1 MLTKSLFAGAALG
14 LSLSSAVAHE
24 APVVEGNEP
33 QTVYEAVL
41 QDKDNTTVR
50 GTFTTH
56 GAEDGIGI
64 QFRVALT
71 GVPKDTFLNYHIHD
85 NPVPKDGNC
94 YATGG
99 HLDPYKRGDQPP
111 CNTTVPQTCQVG
123 DISGKHGP
131 VWTADGNFEVLYR
144 DFFLSNVEDT
154 IAFFGNRSVV
164 VHLPDNKRINCGNFH
179 LVSDGEEKK
188 KKKKKEEA
196 KEDQGC

>member
-50 GTFTTH
+50 GTFTTQ

-71 GVPKDTFLNYHIHD
+71 GVPKDTFLSSCILAVD
-85 NPVPKDGNC
+85 
-94 YATGG
+94 
-99 HLDPYKRGDQPP
+99 
-111 CNTTVPQTCQVG
+111 
-123 DISGKHGP
+123 
-131 VWTADGNFEVLYR
+131 
-144 DFFLSNVEDT
+144 
-154 IAFFGNRSVV
+154 
-164 VHLPDNKRINCGNFH
+164 
-179 LVSDGEEKK
+179 
-188 KKKKKEEA
+188 
-196 KEDQGC
+196 

>member
-64 QFRVALT
+64 QFH
-71 GVPKDTFLNYHIHD
+71 YHIHD

-188 KKKKKEEA
+188 KKEEA